1 MPELQSEYLFT
12 ITVTVEEL
20 HDFGVT
26 PFGLRHVDLLGGG
39 TFEGPRLRGAVVPG
53 GMDQK
58 IIRSDGA
65 MTPNV
70 RLVLRTDD
78 DALIYMYYTGVRHG
92 SPEVM
97 QRIADGET
105 VDPSEYYL
113 RNAPFF
119 ETASPKYDWLNRIV
133 SVGVGRRMPDHAAYD
148 VFEIL

>member
-1 MPELQSEYLFT
+1 MPELKSEYLFT
-12 ITVTVEEL
+12 ITIGVAQFI
-20 HDFGVT
+20 DFGNT
-26 PFGLRHVDLLGGG
+26 PFGTRHIDLLGPGS
-39 TFEGPRLRGAVVPG
+39 FEGPRLRGEVLAG

-58 IIRSDGA
+58 LVRADGA

-70 RLVLRTDD
+70 RLALRTDD
-78 DALIYMYYTGVRHG
+78 DALIHMYYTGVRHG
-92 SPEVM
+92 SPAVM

-119 ETASPKYDWLNRIV
+119 ETSAPKYDWLNRIV
-133 SVGVGRRMPDHAAYD
+133 SVGVGRRLPDKALYD